1 MLPELLTHYSSQEPQ
16 KPGHTASIDHGNQ
29 DDDFTSLELQMM
41 VFANKQGL
49 NNTYENCTEFPLPQ
63 QD

>member
-41 VFANKQGL
+41 VFPNKQGL
-49 NNTYENCTEFPLPQ
+49 SCKC
-63 QD
+63 